1 MRTLRLRQGQTIWLN
16 AAGTVESYF
25 VRAVLTV
32 GDQQVISAFR
42 GKSGS
47 DHAVVALPLHNG
59 FVERRIKTTVIPKAE
74 TCCPFC
80 VQKIYPTTTST
91 VYCKIYRSKRKA
103 VGGVMKES
111 PRWGGCYVPNTSKD
125 DFAAKAI
132 VTIKKQLRAGLTE
145 FEGKPNNAT
154 SRNAI
159 FAAMEK
165 IARLNLDSLIRA
177 RTAEPHPYQQYQ
189 PINIEPEPEGKPQIR
204 FLDWTQIRKEPFTAI
219 RILKDGV

>member
-59 FVERRIKTTVIPKAE
+59 FVERRIKTTIIPKAE

-80 VQKIYPTTTST
+80 VRKIYPTTTST

-125 DFAAKAI
+125 DFAAKVI
-132 VTIKKQLRAGLTE
+132 ISIKQQLRSGLSG
-145 FEGKPNNAT
+145 FEGTLNTAT
-154 SRNAI
+154 TRDSI
-159 FAAMEK
+159 FEAMEK
-165 IARLNLDSLIRA
+165 IARLNLNTRIRA
-177 RTAEPHPYQQYQ
+177 RTAETRPYY

>member
-59 FVERRIKTTVIPKAE
+59 FVERRIKTTVIPKADGD
-74 TCCPFC
+74 CPFC
-80 VQKIYPTTTST
+80 AHGIYPTTTST

-103 VGGVMKES
+103 VGGLMKES

-125 DFAAKAI
+125 DYAAKAI
-132 VTIKKQLRAGLTE
+132 VAIKQRLREGLVE
-145 FEGKPNNAT
+145 FEGMPNNAT
-154 SRNAI
+154 SRDAI

-165 IARLNLDSLIRA
+165 IARINLGALIKT
-177 RTAEPHPYQQYQ
+177 RTAETQPYY

-204 FLDWTQIRKEPFTAI
+204 FLDWTSIRKEPFTAI

>member
-42 GKSGS
+42 GKPGA
-47 DHAVVALPLHNG
+47 DHVVVALPLHNG
-59 FVERRIKTTVIPKAE
+59 FVERSIKTLVVPKADSGC
-74 TCCPFC
+74 TFC
-80 VQKIYPTTTST
+80 AHGIYPSTLST
-91 VYCKIYRSKRKA
+91 VFCKIYRSKRKA
-103 VGGVMKES
+103 VGGRMKES

-125 DFAAKAI
+125 DFATKAL
-132 VTIKKQLRAGLTE
+132 VLLKQQLKAGLRG
-145 FEGKPNNAT
+145 FEEQPNNET
-154 SRNAI
+154 SRDAI

-165 IARLNLDSLIRA
+165 IARLNIGSLIGA
-177 RTAEPHPYQQYQ
+177 QTPVAKPYM
-189 PINIEPEPEGKPQIR
+189 PINIEPNIPDGNQKIR
-204 FLDWTQIRKEPFTAI
+204 FGDWGSIRKEPFTAI